1 MSSIR
6 TDVLFSTIV
15 FIALSCST
23 SEKINDKSSVDVVQ
37 TTVDAWFDLMPGT
50 SPGKFHLS
58 GEVKLGNSSSA
69 DIENIKLKTITV
81 YSKAEVIYNFKPYF
95 SHMLKEDDFSLKI
108 GSSKEFMF
116 GTESVMSIYPR
127 LEESNLIDVKLNFTL
142 GEDDFIYEIKDV
154 EIQRVY

>member
-1 MSSIR
+1 
-6 TDVLFSTIV
+6 
-15 FIALSCST
+15 
-23 SEKINDKSSVDVVQ
+23 
-37 TTVDAWFDLMPGT
+37 
-50 SPGKFHLS
+50 
-58 GEVKLGNSSSA
+58 
-69 DIENIKLKTITV
+69 
-81 YSKAEVIYNFKPYF
+81 
-95 SHMLKEDDFSLKI
+95 MLKEDDFSLKI